1 MFYKFCLQ
9 NYNFFSKKLS
19 ICSNLMQFLLHNA
32 IFMQR
37 NLKNAVF
44 DFLLSFFLH
53 C

>member
-37 NLKNAVF
+37 NLTHIAAKVYV
-44 DFLLSFFLH
+44 SP
-53 C
+53 